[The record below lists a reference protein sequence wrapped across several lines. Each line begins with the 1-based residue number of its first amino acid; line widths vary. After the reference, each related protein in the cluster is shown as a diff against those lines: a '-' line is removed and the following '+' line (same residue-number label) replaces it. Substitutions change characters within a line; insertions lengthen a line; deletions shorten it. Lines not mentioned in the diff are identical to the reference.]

1 VPLWLKNKQ
10 EKEMKLLIDP
20 RGGMAGDMFSAAL
33 VSAGAD
39 FKFLQEVMLAAAQKL
54 GSAQIN
60 IKETPDGA
68 SQLSIKLDPARNHL
82 GGSEAGEILS
92 ELFDRFDTR
101 EQYRDLGMKILE
113 ILVKA
118 EVKAHKEF
126 NIVLT
131 GDHSHAHA
139 HDHEHDHNHN
149 HNHNHNHKHPH
160 QEEAFLHEAQDI
172 VIDIMGAVSGLQ
184 LLDIEPAAEL
194 LSPVSVG
201 GGHVHF
207 SHGTLPVPAPAA
219 AIILEQYGIQ
229 WKKGPID
236 TELFTPTGAAILA
249 ALGSKVNPAVNIET
263 LDVKATGL
271 ARGTK
276 ILDIPPLKIFQYKT
290 VYL

>member
-1 VPLWLKNKQ
+1 
-10 EKEMKLLIDP
+10 MKLLIDP

-39 FKFLQEVMLAAAQKL
+39 FKCLQEVMLAAGQKL

-68 SQLSIKLDPARNHL
+68 FQLSIKLDSARNHL
-82 GGSEAGEILS
+82 GGSEAREILS
-92 ELFDRFDTR
+92 ELFDRFDIR
-101 EQYRDLGMKILE
+101 EQYRNLGMNILE
-113 ILVKA
+113 ILIKA
-118 EVKAHKEF
+118 EVRAHKEF
-126 NIVLT
+126 NIVLAD
-131 GDHSHAHA
+131 DHSHAHA
-139 HDHEHDHNHN
+139 PEHD
-149 HNHNHNHKHPH
+149 HNHKHPH
-160 QEEAFLHEAQDI
+160 EEEAFLHEAQDI

-184 LLDIEPAAEL
+184 QLAIEPAAEL
-194 LSPVSVG
+194 LAPVSVG

-229 WKKGPID
+229 WKKGPINV
-236 TELFTPTGAAILA
+236 ELFTPTGAAILA
-249 ALGSKVNPAVNIET
+249 ALGSKVNPAINLET
-263 LDVKATGL
+263 LDIKATGL

-276 ILDIPPLKIFQYKT
+276 ILDIPPLKIFQYKM